1 MLKFKGTAVK
11 GIKGS
16 IRKYLGTIVEYIYKY
31 HIYAY
36 VIYIC

>member
-16 IRKYLGTIVEYIYKY
+16 IRKYLGTIVEYIYTY
-31 HIYAY
+31 YIYMHM
-36 VIYIC
+36 